1 MPLIKNRIES
11 FVAERSEAEAEGWPA
26 GACKRDLPLHR
37 LTRRTVMQEWER
49 VIPLVLAKFAQAL
62 LASRVENLERE
73 VEALRA
79 RLDKGGAQRSI
90 IVPIESFAPEPF
102 EVIKPFHVVVEPADG
117 EFIASLYDANINASG
132 ETEEEAVAD
141 LKDMMLTLFERLQ
154 QEPEQAL
161 GVGPKRQLA
170 VLKSLVRK
178 HP

>member
-1 MPLIKNRIES
+1 MLLTKNRIEP
-11 FVAERSEAEAEGWPA
+11 FRAEPSEVEANDWPI
-26 GACKRDLPLHR
+26 ACGHDQPLHR
-37 LTRRTVMQEWER
+37 VTQRTVMQEWER

-79 RLDKGGAQRSI
+79 RLDQGGAQRSI

-102 EVIKPFHVVVEPADG
+102 ELIKPFHVVVEPADG

-132 ETEEEAVAD
+132 ETEEEAVAN

-154 QEPEQAL
+154 QEPERDL
-161 GVGPKRQLA
+161 GVGPTRQLA

-178 HP
+178 HR